1 MSTDNTG
8 YATKIGEEIIKMLK
22 NNFLFLITEARK
34 GFFWGLG
41 FGFSIWCLVQVLGDF
56 V

>member
-8 YATKIGEEIIKMLK
+8 YATKIGEGIVTMLK
-22 NNFLFLITEARK
+22 NHIVFFITESRK

-41 FGFSIWCLVQVLGDF
+41 FGFSIWCLVQLLGDF